1 MGNDQGNKHRP
12 PWGSSLTHSFI
23 HPSFVQQRGVEGC
36 SPQVVPHHMG
46 GGWWGPREAGR
57 G

>member
-1 MGNDQGNKHRP
+1 MGNDQGNRHRP

-23 HPSFVQQRGVEGC
+23 HPSFVQQRGVEEC